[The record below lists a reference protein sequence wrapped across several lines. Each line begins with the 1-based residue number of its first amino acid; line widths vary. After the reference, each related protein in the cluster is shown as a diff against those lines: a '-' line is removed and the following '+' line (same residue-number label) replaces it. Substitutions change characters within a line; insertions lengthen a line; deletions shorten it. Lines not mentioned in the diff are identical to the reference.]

1 MKDKTME
8 EEKKTGIRKIS
19 SVELGSLRL
28 HGNRKAKKTK
38 SLFDTNSVDRSFWGN
53 DPGTDLEMAMTRVE
67 ISRSLNKGEM
77 LDIKNCSKAA
87 HLSHASIMKLME
99 EQFHLMTL
107 IADEN
112 DCNIFTNINQDGF
125 VMVELD
131 SETNQYNFVF
141 VK

>member
-1 MKDKTME
+1 MDNE
-8 EEKKTGIRKIS
+8 EIQETKPKFRTLSNAEMSMLKFPRKK
-19 SVELGSLRL
+19 
-28 HGNRKAKKTK
+28 KAKKTK
-38 SLFDTNSVDRSFWGN
+38 SLFDTNTVDRSFWGN

-87 HLSHASIMKLME
+87 HLSHVSIMKLME